1 MRDRGLQNKD
11 KPIGF
16 FDSGLGGL
24 TVVKEFVKLAP
35 SEDIIYLGDTARLPY
50 GTKSA
55 EAVIRFS
62 LENLDFLLEKDVKVV
77 VVACSTSASVAMDMI
92 RERSPVP
99 TVGVVEA
106 GTGAAVFSERSFNK
120 IGITGT
126 TASINKGEYQRLI
139 RERQPKARIVAR
151 ACPLFVPLVEEGMVT
166 GPIPRAIVEHYLHD
180 MRDAEALVL
189 GCTHYPLLKPLL
201 AEYMGPE
208 TILVD
213 PSEEAARVLKEH
225 LKKNDMARERGQ
237 GRVRVFLTDFPPGYE
252 TLVSRFLGPVPL
264 NIEKV

>member
-1 MRDRGLQNKD
+1 MRNE
-11 KPIGF
+11 PVGF

-24 TVVKEFVKLAP
+24 TVVREFVKLAP

-55 EAVIRFS
+55 ESVIRFS
-62 LENLDFLLEKDVKVV
+62 LENLEFLAEKGVKLV
-77 VVACSTSASVAMDMI
+77 VVACSTSASVAMDQV
-92 RERSPVP
+92 REKSPAP
-99 TVGVVEA
+99 AVGVVEA
-106 GTGAAVFSERSFNK
+106 GTSASVFSEKNFGK
-120 IGITGT
+120 IGIIGT
-126 TASINKGEYQRLI
+126 TASINKGEYQRLVK
-139 RERQPKARIVAR
+139 ERQPGAQIVAR

-166 GPIPRAIVEHYLHD
+166 GPIPMAVVEHYLHD
-180 MRDAEALVL
+180 MRDADALVL

-201 AEYMGPE
+201 LEYLGPE
-208 TILVD
+208 ATLVD
-213 PSEEAARVLKEH
+213 PSKETARVLKER
-225 LKKNDMARERGQ
+225 LDENDMARTKGQ